1 MNNTRTTT
9 QTSDDDLRA
18 AASEIHASAP
28 RPHPWDSLNT
38 EATHPQRSE
47 PTRSG
52 RILIS
57 VAAASILLLGVIGTM
72 AAIDRGG
79 PPASPAAS
87 DVLPTVSSEVQPGA
101 PVVVQP
107 ALSED
112 IDAIPV
118 SGEASDWADRA
129 LFPIET
135 PAGFTIESVSR
146 SMGGDLTES
155 GGVDTGDVVVKFI
168 TMTPAGG
175 AGDARVT
182 IETVPAG
189 IGAID
194 SDVEPET
201 VITAN
206 DAEWDVYIE
215 QTADGLFFSTSYIR
229 TQGVGGTVSLTAART
244 AEVAKDE
251 TVAFLESL
259 RLVRVDEIPTE
270 VVDLNRLPVV
280 ATVEP
285 DDASSGFI
293 RAQHTT
299 NAWCLVTRI
308 GNGGVS
314 GCGFRIDPADTPAV
328 FVELS
333 YSDQNI
339 VTVAGMAA
347 PGATTIEVDLTDGTT
362 LSVKPT
368 YPVNGFDG
376 IGFWAATHIHNGPI
390 PQEGPVV
397 TTRVLDAVGT
407 VLGEVQAP

>member
-1 MNNTRTTT
+1 MNNTRTITP
-9 QTSDDDLRA
+9 TSDDDLRA
-18 AASEIHASAP
+18 VATEIHASAP
-28 RPHPWDSLNT
+28 TPHPWDSLST
-38 EATHPQRSE
+38 EATRPQRPE

-57 VAAASILLLGVIGTM
+57 VAAASILLLGFVGTM

-79 PPASPAAS
+79 PAAPLAAS
-87 DVLPTVSSEVQPGA
+87 DLLPTVSSEGQSRS

-107 ALSED
+107 ALTED

-118 SGEASDWADRA
+118 SREASDWTDRA
-129 LFPIET
+129 LFPVAT

-146 SMGGDLTES
+146 SVGGDMTES

-168 TMTPAGG
+168 TITAAG
-175 AGDARVT
+175 ATDDARIA

-189 IGAID
+189 IGSLD

-215 QTADGLFFSTSYIR
+215 QTADGLFYSTSYIR
-229 TQGVGGTVSLTAART
+229 TQGVGGTVSLTAARN
-244 AEVAKDE
+244 ADDAKDE

-270 VVDLNRLPVV
+270 VIDLNRLPVV

-299 NAWCLVTRI
+299 NTWCLVTRI
-308 GNGGVS
+308 GNGGVT

-333 YSDQNI
+333 YSDQNL
-339 VTVAGMAA
+339 VTVAGMVA
-347 PGATTIEVDLTDGTT
+347 PGATTIEIDLTDGTT
-362 LSVKPT
+362 LTVEPT
-368 YPVNGFDG
+368 YPVDGFDG
-376 IGFWAATHIHNGPI
+376 IGFWAATHSHDGPI

-397 TTRVLDAVGT
+397 TTRVLGANGT